1 MIAII
6 SFCKHNAEQI
16 KSLLNYNELEI
27 KISSLET
34 DIVKADK
41 IILPDAINFNSAYRK
56 LQFSNLFSLIRLLN
70 KPILGIN
77 IGFHLMC
84 KSIVNKNK
92 TGLGLFDVDIS
103 GYHTL
108 SEDKKYRSGTVKLI
122 GKSKLVK
129 KIDEGTLIEAY
140 KQNYQSINKF
150 TKSILLIDNEEYS
163 LTYENDNYF
172 GVELNFEKNQLFG
185 KHLIENF
192 ISV

>member
-84 KSIVNKNK
+84 KSIVKKNK

-103 GYHTL
+103 GYHNL
-108 SEDKKYRSGTVKLI
+108 IEDKNYRSGTVKLI

-129 KIDEGTLIEAY
+129 KIDEGTLIEEC

-150 TKSILLIDNEEYS
+150 TKSTLVIAKEEYS

>member
-84 KSIVNKNK
+84 KSIVNTNK

-150 TKSILLIDNEEYS
+150 TKSTLLIDNEEYS